1 MASHKSIWMEFK
13 EFIARGSVLDMA
25 VGVIVGGAFTTV
37 VNALVK
43 EIIQP
48 LIAAIGADGTQ
59 ISGLAVHVN
68 GQTVDFGAFI
78 SAIITFLITAAAVF
92 AIVKAVNK
100 MHEVG
105 KQVSRRGGESA
116 AEEPEPRR
124 CPYCRSQIEHDATR
138 CPSCT
143 SKLAGYRNPQEG

>member
-1 MASHKSIWMEFK
+1 MTSHKSIWMEFK

-48 LIAAIGADGTQ
+48 LIAAIGADGKQ

-105 KQVSRRGGESA
+105 RHVGNRGGA
-116 AEEPEPRR
+116 DAVEEPEPRR
-124 CPYCRSQIEHDATR
+124 CPYCRSHIEQDATR
-138 CPSCT
+138 CPHCT
-143 SKLAGYRNPQEG
+143 SKLAGYRNPQEQ